1 MDLYILLQLIIVS
14 IAATSAMTLFSY
26 AASASFQ
33 ELYKE
38 PVLLT
43 FMLTKLN
50 IELQPQSK
58 AVLAWWLHYFI
69 GFLFVLAYH
78 LLWVRDILPISFLSA
93 FILGFISGIIGI
105 LGWMI
110 MFKKSNHQPPID
122 FKGYYFQLLLAHI
135 IFGLV
140 ATAIYALSLTVL
152 ILTKANVTV

>member
-1 MDLYILLQLIIVS
+1 MDIYIFFQLIIVS

-26 AASASFQ
+26 AASASFR

-43 FMLTKLN
+43 FMLTRLN
-50 IELQPQSK
+50 IELPAKSK
-58 AVLAWWLHYFI
+58 ATLAWLLHYFI

-78 LLWVRDILPISFLSA
+78 LLWIKNILPVSFLSA
-93 FILGFISGIIGI
+93 FLLGFISGIIGI

-110 MFKKSNHQPPID
+110 MFKMSNHQPPID

-140 ATAIYALSLTVL
+140 ATATYSLSSTFL
-152 ILTKANVTV
+152 ILTKAYVTV

>member
-1 MDLYILLQLIIVS
+1 MDIFIFFQLIIVC

-26 AASASFQ
+26 VMSVSFK

-43 FMLTKLN
+43 FMLTQLN
-50 IELQPQSK
+50 IELPIQSK
-58 AVLAWWLHYFI
+58 VKLAWLLHYFI
-69 GFLFVLAYH
+69 DLLFVYAYH
-78 LLWVRDILPISFLSA
+78 LLWIHNILPASFLIG

-105 LGWMI
+105 LGWMFI
-110 MFKKSNHQPPID
+110 FKMSNHRPTID

-140 ATAIYALSLTVL
+140 ATATYTLCSTIL
-152 ILTKANVTV
+152 ILLKAYTTV